1 MNRNAFL
8 ANVRHSLKLGYLPD
22 ADSQAPAVQSLSSF
36 NPYDLATQFTERA
49 LATKSEVHQVSSH
62 TASCQ
67 RVCDILTK
75 NQATRFMSWRDEF
88 LPIQGLNVELVQRGF
103 QCQDDMIPNEPAN
116 RREAQIALS
125 DVTVG
130 LTGAMAGLADTG
142 SLVVS
147 CGDGRG
153 RLASLLPP
161 IHIALLETRLLF
173 PTIAHFVQAHPDAAR
188 RTSNLVFIT
197 GPSRSAD
204 IEQTMTLGIHGPK
217 ELHVILMAQ
226 DPNKTD
232 VQPLHTSI

>member
-1 MNRNAFL
+1 MNRRTFL
-8 ANVRHSLKLGYLPD
+8 TNVRHSLKIGYLPN
-22 ADSQAPAVQSLSSF
+22 AHSQAPAVQSLSPF
-36 NPYDLATQFTERA
+36 DPYDLAAQFTERA
-49 LATKSEVHQVSSH
+49 LAIKSEVHQVSSH
-62 TASCQ
+62 AASCQ

-88 LPIQGLNVELVQRGF
+88 LPIQGLNTELVQRGF
-103 QCQDDMIPNEPAN
+103 QRQDSTVPNEPAN
-116 RREAQIALS
+116 RREAQLALS
-125 DVTVG
+125 DVTIG

-147 CGDGRG
+147 CGDGCG

-217 ELHVILMAQ
+217 ELHVILMTEY
-226 DPNKTD
+226 PNKTD
-232 VQPLHTSI
+232 VQNVHASI